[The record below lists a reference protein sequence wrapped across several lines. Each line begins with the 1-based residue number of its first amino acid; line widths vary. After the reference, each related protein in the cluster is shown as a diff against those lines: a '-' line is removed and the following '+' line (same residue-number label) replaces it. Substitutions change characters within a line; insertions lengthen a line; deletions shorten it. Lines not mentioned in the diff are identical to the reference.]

1 MTFKTTISPL
11 ITFSKKLEF
20 KYHKLG
26 DYWKLIVESQ
36 KTKEKRNKYF
46 RLLNQYR
53 AENKYITYMDE
64 TYLSLGQRDNGKH
77 CNQSEKN
84 FDLKSKGKTERLI
97 IVHGGGINGF
107 INNALLIF
115 QSNVTA
121 DIHHK
126 GMNYDIFSTWMIEN
140 YIPNLPKNSVIVFDN
155 APYHNAQVV
164 RAPNLNSRKRDI
176 MNWLDDK
183 DVPYRR
189 NMLKSELYAKVL
201 QVKNDNE
208 KYKIDEIVQSAGH
221 TVLRL
226 PPYHT
231 ELNPIEN
238 IWTLAKSSILNQY
251 SKNKSNNIVDIA
263 IKEFSKIT
271 TDEWQNSISRVQIIE
286 KFYSNFDLYLNKI
299 PNSLFDYCEECVTPF

>member
-1 MTFKTTISPL
+1 MTLKTTISPL

-26 DYWKLIVESQ
+26 DYWKLVVESQ
-36 KTKEKRNKYF
+36 KTKEIRNKYF

-64 TYLSLGQRDNGKH
+64 TYLTLVQRDNGKH
-77 CNQSEKN
+77 CNQLEKN
-84 FDLKSKGKTERLI
+84 SDLKSKETAQRLI

-107 INNALLIF
+107 IKNALLIF
-115 QSNVTA
+115 QSDVRPDTS
-121 DIHHK
+121 HK

-140 YIPNLPKNSVIVFDN
+140 YLPNLPKNSVIIFDN
-155 APYHNAQVV
+155 APYHNTQVL
-164 RAPNLNSRKRDI
+164 RAPDLNSRRRDI

-183 DVPYRR
+183 DVPYRK

-201 QVKNDNE
+201 QVKNDKQ
-208 KYKIDEIVQSAGH
+208 KYRIDEIVESAGH

-238 IWTLAKSSILNQY
+238 VWTLAKGSIVNRY

-263 IKEFSKIT
+263 INEFSKIT
-271 TDEWQNSISRVQIIE
+271 AEDWQNSISRVQIIE